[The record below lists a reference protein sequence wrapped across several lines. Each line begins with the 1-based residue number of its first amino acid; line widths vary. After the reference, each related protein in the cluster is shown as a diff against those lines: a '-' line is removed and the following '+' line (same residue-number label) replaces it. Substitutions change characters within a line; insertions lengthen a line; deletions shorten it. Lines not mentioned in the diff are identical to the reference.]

1 MFIFYLYIHLSIS
14 ADFLR
19 RGKNY
24 SIVGPPAQ
32 WYFLKG
38 NARRI
43 FLWTVNA
50 AKRHQ
55 NDFSQLWNWLK
66 LFAIHCVCQQQ
77 QNSEIGGENNFDF
90 KSRRSMSW
98 KWHQFHPDGD
108 SRDIIGNILDHLL
121 NLFRTSRYMMY
132 KVKHRDTIP
141 LLENQIQKMKIWG
154 SASLWCVCVC
164 NWTIH
169 VSRQLCYLH
178 CISYITY
185 LSCSQKTNQC

>member
-1 MFIFYLYIHLSIS
+1 MNLRNPSPFPPNIWKYWYWHFFDLLMTNLWWVGCFFLMFIFYLYIHFSIS

-66 LFAIHCVCQQQ
+66 LLPSIVFAN
-77 QNSEIGGENNFDF
+77 NSQTLKSEGKQILILNRGEAC
-90 KSRRSMSW
+90 
-98 KWHQFHPDGD
+98 
-108 SRDIIGNILDHLL
+108 
-121 NLFRTSRYMMY
+121 
-132 KVKHRDTIP
+132 
-141 LLENQIQKMKIWG
+141 LENETNSTLMVTAVTLLG
-154 SASLWCVCVC
+154 
-164 NWTIH
+164 
-169 VSRQLCYLH
+169 
-178 CISYITY
+178 TY
-185 LSCSQKTNQC
+185 WIIY